1 MALGLHL
8 WRLLHHVV
16 IARDLVSTLICTSIL
31 QETLP
36 VIPKCVLD
44 QPGQRQDPDPQG
56 ARCSAQVAQC
66 SQCSK
71 AQSSFDQS
79 ACSAAG
85 LTHAVTSLTKE
96 KKKKFY
102 QFCFQNKWTGS
113 WLRLPLRSCFLCR
126 KWKREAA
133 AGLNEPLLVTGLLF
147 SA

>member
-85 LTHAVTSLTKE
+85 LTHAVTPLTKE
-96 KKKKFY
+96 KKKKV
-102 QFCFQNKWTGS
+102 
-113 WLRLPLRSCFLCR
+113 LPV
-126 KWKREAA
+126 
-133 AGLNEPLLVTGLLF
+133 LL
-147 SA
+147 SE